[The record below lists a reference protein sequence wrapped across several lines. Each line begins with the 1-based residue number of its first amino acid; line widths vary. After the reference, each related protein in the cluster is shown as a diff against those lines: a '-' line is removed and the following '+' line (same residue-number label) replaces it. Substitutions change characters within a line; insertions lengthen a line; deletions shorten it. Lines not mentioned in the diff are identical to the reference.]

1 LEMIMKEAVIVSAV
15 RTPIGRCRGVL
26 APVPAHVLG
35 ALAVKETVR
44 RIGIAPE
51 SIDDV
56 IFANLMN
63 NEINNMGRMVALE
76 AGLPI
81 SVPGITLDRQCAAS
95 LNALAYGA
103 IQIMAGFAETVV
115 VGGVESDS
123 RRTWSLEKTE
133 TAYSVQP
140 PRFVDIHTSPD
151 RLGNPS
157 MGITAENIARRYG
170 LKRNEVDEFS
180 LRSHQL
186 AAAAW
191 KAGRFDEQIVPVS
204 LPVKKGREIVIQND
218 ESVRAD
224 CSLAAL
230 AALRPSFCDDGM
242 VTAGNSSPM
251 SDGAGALVVM
261 ERSLAEKNG
270 LDILA
275 VFRGYAAAGVDPN
288 LMGLGPVPATAKL
301 LQQTHLSVKDID
313 LWELNEAFAAQ
324 SLACIQ
330 EIGMDPDRVNP
341 NGGAIALGH
350 PLAGS
355 GAILATKAVYD
366 LRLRNLNTAVVTFCV
381 GGGQGVAVLLTR
393 T

>member
-1 LEMIMKEAVIVSAV
+1 MMKEAVIVSAV

-26 APVPAHVLG
+26 APVPAHRLG
-35 ALAVKETVR
+35 AQAVKEAVR
-44 RIGIAPE
+44 RAGIAPE

-81 SVPGITLDRQCAAS
+81 TVPGITLDRQCAAS

-133 TAYSVQP
+133 IAYSVQP

-157 MGITAENIARRYG
+157 MGITAENIARRYE
-170 LKRNEVDEFS
+170 LSRRELDEFA
-180 LRSHQL
+180 LRSHRL
-186 AAAAW
+186 AADAW
-191 KAGRFDEQIVPVS
+191 QKGLFDAQVTPVS
-204 LPVKKGREIVIQND
+204 MPDRKGREIVIQRD
-218 ESVRAD
+218 ESVRPD
-224 CSLAAL
+224 CSLETL
-230 AALRPSFCDDGM
+230 SSLRPCFCDDGI

-261 ERSLAEKNG
+261 ERSLAQAQGRE
-270 LDILA
+270 ILA

-288 LMGLGPVPATAKL
+288 YMGLGPVPATAKL
-301 LQQTHLSVKDID
+301 LRQTGLTVNDID

-324 SLACIQ
+324 SLACIRD
-330 EIGMDPDRVNP
+330 IGMDPDRVNP

-366 LRLRNLNTAVVTFCV
+366 MQRRHLNNAVITFCV

-393 T
+393 E

>member
-1 LEMIMKEAVIVSAV
+1 MKEAVIVAAV
-15 RTPIGRCRGVL
+15 RTPIGRCRGAL
-26 APVPAHVLG
+26 APVPAHKLG
-35 ALAVKETVR
+35 AQVVKEAVR
-44 RIGIAPE
+44 RAGIAPE

-63 NEINNMGRMVALE
+63 HEINNMGRMAALE

-81 SVPGITLDRQCAAS
+81 TVPGITLDRQCAAS

-133 TAYSVQP
+133 IAYSVQP

-157 MGITAENIARRYG
+157 MGVTAENIARRYE
-170 LKRNEVDEFS
+170 LTRRELDEFS

-191 KAGRFDEQIVPVS
+191 REGRFDGQVTPVTI
-204 LPVKKGREIVIQND
+204 PDRKGREIVIDRD
-218 ESVRAD
+218 ESVRPD
-224 CSLAAL
+224 CSLDAL
-230 AALRPSFCDDGM
+230 SALRPCFCDEGI

-261 ERSLAEKNG
+261 ERSLAQAQG
-270 LDILA
+270 LPVLA

-288 LMGLGPVPATAKL
+288 VMGLGPVPATAKL
-301 LQQTHLSVKDID
+301 LKQTGLAVKDID

-324 SLACIQ
+324 SLACIRD
-330 EIGMDPDRVNP
+330 IGMDPARVNP

-355 GAILATKAVYD
+355 GAILAAKAVYD
-366 LRLRNLNTAVVTFCV
+366 MQRRQLNNAVITFCV

-393 T
+393 E

>member
-1 LEMIMKEAVIVSAV
+1 MKEAVIVSAA

-26 APVPAHVLG
+26 APVPAHKLG
-35 ALAVKETVR
+35 ALAVKEAVR
-44 RIGIAPE
+44 RAGIAPE

-103 IQIMAGFAETVV
+103 IQIMAGFAKTVV

-123 RRTWSLEKTE
+123 RRTWSMEKTE

-140 PRFVDIHTSPD
+140 PRWVDIHTSPD

-157 MGITAENIARRYG
+157 MGITAENIARRYELSRG
-170 LKRNEVDEFS
+170 ELDEFS
-180 LRSHQL
+180 LRSHRL

-191 KAGRFDEQIVPVS
+191 QQGRFDEQVVPVS
-204 LPVKKGREIVIQND
+204 LPDRKGKEIVVRQD
-218 ESVRAD
+218 ESVRPD

-230 AALRPSFCDDGM
+230 SALRPAFCDDGI

-261 ERSLAEKNG
+261 ERSLAQAQGRE
-270 LDILA
+270 ILA

-288 LMGLGPVPATAKL
+288 YMGLGPVPATGKL
-301 LQQTHLSVKDID
+301 LQQTGLTVKDID

-324 SLACIQ
+324 SLACIRD
-330 EIGMDPDRVNP
+330 IGMDPDRVNP

-366 LRLRNLNTAVVTFCV
+366 MQRRHLNNAVITFCV

-393 T
+393 E

>member
-1 LEMIMKEAVIVSAV
+1 MRDAVIVSAV
-15 RTPIGRCRGVL
+15 RTPVGKCRGVL
-26 APVPAHVLG
+26 AAVPAHILG
-35 ALAVKETVR
+35 ALTVR
-44 RIGIAPE
+44 EAVARANIEPE

-76 AGLPI
+76 AGLPV

-103 IQIMAGFAETVV
+103 IQIAAGFADVIV
-115 VGGVESDS
+115 AGGVESDS
-123 RRTWSLEKTE
+123 RRTWQLEKTDS
-133 TAYSVQP
+133 AYAVQP

-151 RLGNPS
+151 SLGNPP
-157 MGITAENIARRYG
+157 MGITAENVAARYG
-170 LKRNEVDEFS
+170 LSRRQLDEFA
-180 LRSHQL
+180 LRSHRL
-186 AAAAW
+186 AGAAW
-191 KAGRFDEQIVPVS
+191 QAGRFEEQIVPV
-204 LPVKKGREIVIQND
+204 PVTDKKGRQTQVSRD
-218 ESVRAD
+218 EPLRTD
-224 CSLAAL
+224 CSLDAL
-230 AALRPSFCDDGM
+230 ASLRPSFKQDGV

-251 SDGAGALVVM
+251 SDGAGAMVLM

-270 LDILA
+270 HAILG

-301 LQQTHLSVKDID
+301 LKQAGLAVGDID

-324 SLACIQ
+324 SLACIR
-330 EIGMDPDRVNP
+330 EIGMDPARVNP

-350 PLAGS
+350 PLAGT
-355 GAILATKAVYD
+355 GAILTAKTLYEMKRRNLDKAVI
-366 LRLRNLNTAVVTFCV
+366 AFCV

-393 T
+393 N

>member
-1 LEMIMKEAVIVSAV
+1 MKEAVIVSAV

-26 APVPAHVLG
+26 APVPAHRLG
-35 ALAVKETVR
+35 AQAVKEAVR
-44 RIGIAPE
+44 RAGIAPE

-81 SVPGITLDRQCAAS
+81 TVPGITLDRQCAAS

-123 RRTWSLEKTE
+123 RRTWSMEKTE

-140 PRFVDIHTSPD
+140 PRWVDIHTSPD

-157 MGITAENIARRYG
+157 MGITAENIARRYE
-170 LKRNEVDEFS
+170 LSRRELDEFA
-180 LRSHQL
+180 LRSHRL
-186 AAAAW
+186 AADAW
-191 KAGRFDEQIVPVS
+191 QKGLFDGQVTPVS
-204 LPVKKGREIVIQND
+204 LPDRKGREIVIQRD
-218 ESVRAD
+218 ESVRPD
-224 CSLAAL
+224 CSLEAL
-230 AALRPSFCDDGM
+230 SSLRPCFCDDGV

-261 ERSLAEKNG
+261 ERSLAQAQGRE
-270 LDILA
+270 ILA

-288 LMGLGPVPATAKL
+288 YMGLGPVPATAKL
-301 LQQTHLSVKDID
+301 LQQTGLTVNDID

-324 SLACIQ
+324 SLACIRD
-330 EIGMDPDRVNP
+330 IGMDPHRVNP

-366 LRLRNLNTAVVTFCV
+366 MQRRNLNNAVITFCV

-393 T
+393 E

>member
-1 LEMIMKEAVIVSAV
+1 MKEAVIVSAV
-15 RTPIGRCRGVL
+15 RTPIGRCRGAL
-26 APVPAHVLG
+26 ASVPAHVLG
-35 ALAVKETVR
+35 ALVVKDAVR
-44 RIGIAPE
+44 RAGIDPE
-51 SIDDV
+51 RIDDV

-123 RRTWSLEKTE
+123 RRTWLLEKTE

-151 RLGNPS
+151 QLGNPP
-157 MGITAENIARRYG
+157 MGVTAENIARRYA
-170 LKRNEVDEFS
+170 LSRRELDEFS
-180 LRSHQL
+180 LRSHWL
-186 AAAAW
+186 SATAW
-191 KAGRFDEQIVPVS
+191 QEGRFDGQVVPVS
-204 LPVKKGREIVIQND
+204 LSDKKGQEIIIQRD
-218 ESVRAD
+218 ESVRPD
-224 CSLAAL
+224 CSLETL
-230 AALRPSFCDDGM
+230 ASLRPCFCKDGM

-261 ERSLAEKNG
+261 ERSLAEAQG
-270 LDILA
+270 LKILA

-288 LMGLGPVPATAKL
+288 FMGLGPVPATAKL
-301 LQQTHLSVKDID
+301 LKQNGMAVKDIE

-324 SLACIQ
+324 SLACIRD
-330 EIGMDPDRVNP
+330 IGMDPDRVNP

-366 LRLRNLNTAVVTFCV
+366 MQHRHLNNAVITFCV

-393 T
+393 E

>member
-1 LEMIMKEAVIVSAV
+1 MMKEAVIVSAV

-26 APVPAHVLG
+26 APVPAHRLG
-35 ALAVKETVR
+35 AQAVKEAVR
-44 RIGIAPE
+44 RAGIAPE

-81 SVPGITLDRQCAAS
+81 TVPGITLDRQCAAS

-123 RRTWSLEKTE
+123 RRTWSMEKTE

-140 PRFVDIHTSPD
+140 PRWVDIHTSPD

-157 MGITAENIARRYG
+157 MGITAENIARRYE
-170 LKRNEVDEFS
+170 LSRRELDEFA
-180 LRSHQL
+180 LRSHRL
-186 AAAAW
+186 AADAW
-191 KAGRFDEQIVPVS
+191 QKGLFDGQVTPVS
-204 LPVKKGREIVIQND
+204 LPDRKGREIVIQRD
-218 ESVRAD
+218 ESVRPD
-224 CSLAAL
+224 CSLEAL
-230 AALRPSFCDDGM
+230 SSLRPCFCDDGV

-261 ERSLAEKNG
+261 ERSLAQAQGRE
-270 LDILA
+270 ILA

-288 LMGLGPVPATAKL
+288 YMGLGPVPATAKL
-301 LQQTHLSVKDID
+301 LQQTGLTVNDID

-324 SLACIQ
+324 SLACIRD
-330 EIGMDPDRVNP
+330 IGMDPHRVNP

-366 LRLRNLNTAVVTFCV
+366 MQRRNLNNAVITFCV

-393 T
+393 E

>member
-1 LEMIMKEAVIVSAV
+1 MKEAVIVSAA
-15 RTPIGRCRGVL
+15 RTPIGKCRGTL

-35 ALAVKETVR
+35 ALSVKEAVR
-44 RIGIAPE
+44 RAGIAPE

-76 AGLPI
+76 AGLPV

-157 MGITAENIARRYG
+157 MGITAENIARHYG
-170 LKRNEVDEFS
+170 LRRGALDEFS
-180 LRSHQL
+180 LRSHRL

-191 KAGRFDEQIVPVS
+191 REGRFDEQVVPVS
-204 LPVKKGREIVIQND
+204 LPDRRGQAIEVRQD
-218 ESVRAD
+218 ESVRPD
-224 CSLAAL
+224 CSLEAL
-230 AALRPSFCDDGM
+230 SSLRPCFRDDGI

-261 ERSLAEKNG
+261 ERSLAKAQG
-270 LDILA
+270 LAVLA
-275 VFRGYAAAGVDPN
+275 VFRGYAAVGVDPHF
-288 LMGLGPVPATAKL
+288 MGLGPVPATAKL
-301 LQQTHLSVKDID
+301 LQQTGLTVNDID

-324 SLACIQ
+324 SLACIRD
-330 EIGMDPDRVNP
+330 IGMEPDRVNP

-355 GAILATKAVYD
+355 GAILATKTVYD
-366 LRLRNLNTAVVTFCV
+366 MQRRHLNNAVVTFCV

-393 T
+393 E

>member
-1 LEMIMKEAVIVSAV
+1 MKQAVIVSAA
-15 RTPIGRCRGVL
+15 RTPIGRCRGSL
-26 APVPAHVLG
+26 APVPAHMLG
-35 ALAVKETVR
+35 ALAVKEAVHR
-44 RIGIAPE
+44 AGIDPE

-151 RLGNPS
+151 RLGNPT
-157 MGITAENIARRYG
+157 MGITAENIARRY
-170 LKRNEVDEFS
+170 LLSRRELDEFS
-180 LRSHQL
+180 LRSHRL

-191 KAGRFDEQIVPVS
+191 QEGRFDAQVVPVT
-204 LPVKKGREIVIQND
+204 LPDRRGREIVVRQD
-218 ESVRAD
+218 ESVRPD
-224 CSLAAL
+224 CSLEAL
-230 AALRPSFCDDGM
+230 SALRPSFCQDGM

-261 ERSLAEKNG
+261 ERSLAEAQG
-270 LDILA
+270 LEILA

-288 LMGLGPVPATAKL
+288 FMGLGPVPATAKL
-301 LQQTHLSVKDID
+301 LRQTGLAVEDVD

-324 SLACIQ
+324 SLACIRD
-330 EIGMDPDRVNP
+330 IGMDPQRVNP

-355 GAILATKAVYD
+355 GAILATKTVYD
-366 LRLRNLNTAVVTFCV
+366 MQRRQLNNAVITFCV

-393 T
+393 E

>member
-1 LEMIMKEAVIVSAV
+1 MKEAVIVSAV
-15 RTPIGRCRGVL
+15 RTPIGRCRGTL
-26 APVPAHVLG
+26 ASVPAHRLG
-35 ALAVKETVR
+35 ARVVEDAVR
-44 RIGIAPE
+44 RAGIVPE

-103 IQIMAGFAETVV
+103 IQIMAGFAATVV

-123 RRTWSLEKTE
+123 RRPWSLEKTE

-157 MGITAENIARRYG
+157 MGMTAENIARRYA
-170 LKRNEVDEFS
+170 LSREELDAFA
-180 LRSHQL
+180 LRSHRL
-186 AAAAW
+186 ATAAW
-191 KAGRFDEQIVPVS
+191 REGRFDGQLAPIS
-204 LPVKKGREIVIQND
+204 LPDRKGQEIIVRND
-218 ESVRAD
+218 ESVRPD

-230 AALRPSFCDDGM
+230 SALRPCFCDDGV

-261 ERSLAEKNG
+261 ARSLAEQQG
-270 LDILA
+270 LETLA
-275 VFRGYAAAGVDPN
+275 VFRGYAVAGVDPN
-288 LMGLGPVPATAKL
+288 FMGLGPVPATAKL
-301 LQQTHLSVKDID
+301 LKQTGLTVNDID

-324 SLACIQ
+324 SLACIRD
-330 EIGMDPDRVNP
+330 IGMDADRVNP

-366 LRLRNLNTAVVTFCV
+366 MQRRHLKNAVITFCV

-393 T
+393 E

>member
-1 LEMIMKEAVIVSAV
+1 MMKQAVIVSAA
-15 RTPIGRCRGVL
+15 RTPIGRCRGTL
-26 APVPAHVLG
+26 APVPAHMLG
-35 ALAVKETVR
+35 ALAVKEAVHR
-44 RIGIAPE
+44 AGIDPE

-76 AGLPI
+76 AGLPM

-157 MGITAENIARRYG
+157 MGITAENIARRY
-170 LKRNEVDEFS
+170 LLSRRQLDEFS

-191 KAGRFDEQIVPVS
+191 QEGRFDAQVVPVT
-204 LPVKKGREIVIQND
+204 LPDRRGREIVVRQD
-218 ESVRAD
+218 ESVRPD
-224 CSLAAL
+224 CSLEAL
-230 AALRPSFCDDGM
+230 SALRPSFCQEGM

-261 ERSLAEKNG
+261 ERSQAEAQG
-270 LDILA
+270 LEILA

-288 LMGLGPVPATAKL
+288 FMGLGPVPATAKL
-301 LQQTHLSVKDID
+301 LRQTGLAVEDVD

-324 SLACIQ
+324 SLACIRD
-330 EIGMDPDRVNP
+330 IGMDPQRVNP

-355 GAILATKAVYD
+355 GAILATKTVYD
-366 LRLRNLNTAVVTFCV
+366 MQRRHLNNAVITFCV

-393 T
+393 E

>member
-1 LEMIMKEAVIVSAV
+1 MKEAVIVSAV
-15 RTPIGRCRGVL
+15 RTPIGRCRGTL
-26 APVPAHVLG
+26 APVPAHKLG
-35 ALAVKETVR
+35 ALAVKEAVR
-44 RIGIAPE
+44 RIEIDPE

-63 NEINNMGRMVALE
+63 NEINNMGRMVALQ

-81 SVPGITLDRQCAAS
+81 TVPGITLDRQCAAS

-103 IQIMAGFAETVV
+103 IQIMAGFAETLV

-133 TAYSVQP
+133 IAYSVQP

-151 RLGNPS
+151 HLGNPS
-157 MGITAENIARRYG
+157 MGITAENIARRYE
-170 LKRNEVDEFS
+170 LSRRELDEFS
-180 LRSHQL
+180 LRSHRL

-191 KAGRFDEQIVPVS
+191 QEGRFDGQVVPVS
-204 LPVKKGREIVIQND
+204 LPDRKGREIVIQRD
-218 ESVRAD
+218 ESVRPD
-224 CSLAAL
+224 CSLDSL
-230 AALRPSFCDDGM
+230 SALRPCFCDDGI

-251 SDGAGALVVM
+251 SDGAGALVLM
-261 ERSLAEKNG
+261 ERSLAQARG

-288 LMGLGPVPATAKL
+288 FMGLGPVPATAKL
-301 LQQTHLSVKDID
+301 LRQNALAVNDID

-324 SLACIQ
+324 SLACIRD
-330 EIGMDPDRVNP
+330 IGMDPHRVNP

-366 LRLRNLNTAVVTFCV
+366 MQRRHLNNAVITFCV

-393 T
+393 E